1 MKMRV
6 GVPIIVLS
14 LVVGLM
20 CHSSLMA
27 GPNEERAGLDS
38 AGAWLT
44 LVDAGQY
51 DKSWDQAASL
61 FKESLSKDQWVQS
74 LKTAIM
80 PLGKVI
86 SRTSATTTY
95 TTSLPGVPDGKYV
108 VIKYDT
114 SFENKKSAVETVT
127 PMLDKDGKWR
137 VAGYFIK

>member
-1 MKMRV
+1 MRA

-27 GPNEERAGLDS
+27 GPAEERAGLDS

-74 LKTAIM
+74 LKTVRT

-86 SRTSATTTY
+86 SRTSASTTY
-95 TTSLPGVPDGKYV
+95 ATSLPGVPDGKYV

>member
-1 MKMRV
+1 MKTRAA
-6 GVPIIVLS
+6 VPIIVLS
-14 LVVGLM
+14 LVLGLM

-27 GPNEERAGLDS
+27 GPDEERAGLDS

-74 LKTAIM
+74 LKTVRK

-86 SRTSATTTY
+86 SRTSTSTTY

>member
-1 MKMRV
+1 MK
-6 GVPIIVLS
+6 S
-14 LVVGLM
+14 
-20 CHSSLMA
+20 A
-27 GPNEERAGLDS
+27 AGLDS

-61 FKESLSKDQWVQS
+61 FKESLSKDQWVKS
-74 LKTAIM
+74 LQTARM

-86 SRTSATTTY
+86 SRTSTSTTY

-137 VAGYFIK
+137 VSGYFIK